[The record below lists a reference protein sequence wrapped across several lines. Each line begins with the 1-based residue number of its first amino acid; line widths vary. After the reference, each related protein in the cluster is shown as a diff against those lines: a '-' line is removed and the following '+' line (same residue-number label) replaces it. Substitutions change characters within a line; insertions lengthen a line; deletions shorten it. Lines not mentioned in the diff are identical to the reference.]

1 MRQFTVSGAIGAG
14 KSSALAILGE
24 RYPSISVVQE
34 AVDEWS
40 LLKRAAKDPVRW
52 SFAAQVQILVSLM
65 ARDVPKEGVV
75 VCERDHSDCL
85 MFTELAINRGW
96 VEQKKISM
104 FNKLLASA
112 RPAVADASVLLRVD
126 ADTSM
131 ARIRSRG
138 RESEAGMDPEHARA
152 VVEAYARRDA
162 AGEYDLVIDTREL
175 TPAAVADR
183 IASFV
188 TSR

>member
-14 KSSALAILGE
+14 KSTALAILGE
-24 RYPSISVVQE
+24 RYPHINVVQE

-40 LLKRAAKDPVRW
+40 LLKRAAEDPVRW
-52 SFAAQVQILVSLM
+52 SFAAQVQILVSLI
-65 ARDVPKEGVV
+65 ARDNPREGIV
-75 VCERDHSDCL
+75 VCERDPSDCL
-85 MFTELAINRGW
+85 MFTQLAIDRGW
-96 VEQKKISM
+96 VERKNFST

-112 RPAVADASVLLRVD
+112 RPPVADASILLRVD

-152 VVEAYARRDA
+152 VVEAYARREA
-162 AGEYDLVIDTREL
+162 AGEYDLVIDTGEL

-188 TSR
+188 TRR